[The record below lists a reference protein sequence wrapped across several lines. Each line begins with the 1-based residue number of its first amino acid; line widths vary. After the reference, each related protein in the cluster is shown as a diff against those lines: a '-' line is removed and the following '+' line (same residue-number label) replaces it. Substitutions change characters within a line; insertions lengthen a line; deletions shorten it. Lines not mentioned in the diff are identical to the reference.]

1 MRAGGRGLLIG
12 AAAWRLAAGQGG
24 AAVTSPARPTVG
36 DTIWLAR
43 DIALPNGWR
52 VRVGKL
58 TATEAIEPLGDPAVE
73 RTATGWRMRV
83 PVVAWVP
90 GTHRVE
96 LPPVWRLAPDGRADS
111 SAGGVTSITV
121 ASVLPDT
128 LAHPEPQGQ
137 LTPLKRARRNP
148 LSPVAALSLA
158 LALLAAGV
166 GWRRRA
172 PPASA
177 PLAPPPP
184 EPDVPDARWLAA
196 GEPKAVAARATWQ
209 LRAALARAVPAAHP
223 ALSTAECLAVL
234 EHARPTAAAP
244 LREVREVLEQLERA
258 AFAPAQGSDVIALA
272 TMARRLARDLAP

>member
-1 MRAGGRGLLIG
+1 MRARGRGLLIG
-12 AAAWRLAAGQGG
+12 AAAWRLAAAQGG

-36 DTIWLAR
+36 DTIWLSR
-43 DIALPNGWR
+43 DIALPRGWG
-52 VRVGKL
+52 VRAATF
-58 TATEAIEPLGDPAVE
+58 TATEAIEPLGDPVVE
-73 RTATGWRMRV
+73 RTATGWRVRV

-111 SAGGVTSITV
+111 SAGGTASITV

-128 LAHPEPQGQ
+128 LAHPEPQGL
-137 LTPLKRARRNP
+137 LTPLRRPRRNP
-148 LSPVAALSLA
+148 LPLVAALSLA

-177 PLAPPPP
+177 PPTPPPLEP
-184 EPDVPDARWLAA
+184 EVPDARWLAA
-196 GEPKAVAARATWQ
+196 GEPKGVATRASWR
-209 LRAALARAVPAAHP
+209 LRAALAQAVPAAHP

-234 EHARPTAAAP
+234 EHARPTAP
-244 LREVREVLEQLERA
+244 LREIRDVLEQLERA
-258 AFAPAQGSDVIALA
+258 AFAPAQGGDVIALA